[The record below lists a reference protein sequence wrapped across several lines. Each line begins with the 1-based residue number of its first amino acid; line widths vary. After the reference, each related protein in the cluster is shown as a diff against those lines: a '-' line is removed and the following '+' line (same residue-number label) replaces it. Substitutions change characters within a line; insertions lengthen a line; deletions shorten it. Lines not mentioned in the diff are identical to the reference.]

1 MSKKA
6 GYLRRYLEVIR
17 QIRHQPY
24 IGLDELV
31 EKVRG
36 VMAYYDDEGNV
47 GVSKRTILRDLQ
59 EIRDTLD
66 IGIEHCRSRKG
77 YYIPQDEQADFD
89 LEHVLEILDLYSRPL
104 PSFVYPE
111 KRKAHQC
118 DQKAMHGAIRLSEVR
133 PDPRAA
139 AKSATLCS

>member
-77 YYIPQDEQADFD
+77 YYIPPVSYTYLTLPTSD
-89 LEHVLEILDLYSRPL
+89 LV
-104 PSFVYPE
+104 
-111 KRKAHQC
+111 
-118 DQKAMHGAIRLSEVR
+118 
-133 PDPRAA
+133 
-139 AKSATLCS
+139 